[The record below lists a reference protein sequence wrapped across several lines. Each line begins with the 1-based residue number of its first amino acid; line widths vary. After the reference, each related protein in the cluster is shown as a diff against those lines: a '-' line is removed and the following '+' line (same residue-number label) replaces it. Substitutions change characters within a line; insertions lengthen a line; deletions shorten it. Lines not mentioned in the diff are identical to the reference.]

1 LLASTEGRAIGK
13 IFVTHCSGKKDD
25 SLCDTG
31 IAVAPEKLYTAQP
44 LRRFVDRCKDAEVE
58 WAIFSDKYGLVF
70 PSHKIK
76 WYDKPPGKVSEQE
89 FQKLLQNFVSRLSAY
104 DEVWFYHN
112 PGRFHALYKRLV
124 TEAQVRGTKVRLFS
138 HISEIE

>member
-1 LLASTEGRAIGK
+1 MGK

-25 SLCDTG
+25 SLRDTG
-31 IAVAPEKLYTAQP
+31 NAVTPENLYTAQP
-44 LRRFVDRCKDAEVE
+44 LRRFVRRCKDAGVE

-70 PSHKIK
+70 PSHRIK
-76 WYDKPPGKVSEQE
+76 WYDKSPSTVSEKE
-89 FQKLLQNFVSRLSAY
+89 FQDLLQNFVSRLSAY

-112 PGRFHALYKRLV
+112 PGRFHPLYKRLV
-124 TEAQVRGTKVRLFS
+124 TEAQLRGTKVRLFS